1 MLLLVMGNLGA
12 VKQVTLCKAHCNGLE
27 QRVSCKLLWWLWSH
41 VHCSRQQVLITGV
54 FNEHTSSLI
63 TLSLE
68 ISVSVSWQSSGPT
81 KNKTKKTPRLF
92 PKMTSEVFNFQLVS
106 FFLLS
111 GFFLFLC
118 RHHCNGLYFCSFVP
132 SLCYSIKS
140 IIAHISTAREGFF
153 CQWTNGLSYQQ
164 PPNWC
169 HKVSGDEETFRLHR
183 KLHWNLS
190 PRLRTQSSQQALGGK
205 YCIEQKVDGILTSVW
220 QDKK

>member
-1 MLLLVMGNLGA
+1 MSTPAL
-12 VKQVTLCKAHCNGLE
+12 
-27 QRVSCKLLWWLWSH
+27 
-41 VHCSRQQVLITGV
+41 
-54 FNEHTSSLI
+54 
-63 TLSLE
+63 LSLFHWR
-68 ISVSVSWQSSGPT
+68 SVSLSADSQVGRQ
-81 KNKTKKTPRLF
+81 KNKKKTPRLF

-183 KLHWNLS
+183 KLH
-190 PRLRTQSSQQALGGK
+190 
-205 YCIEQKVDGILTSVW
+205 
-220 QDKK
+220 

>member
-81 KNKTKKTPRLF
+81 KKPKKTPRLF

-140 IIAHISTAREGFF
+140 IIAHINTAREGFLSMD
-153 CQWTNGLSYQQ
+153 QWLVI
-164 PPNWC
+164 P
-169 HKVSGDEETFRLHR
+169 
-183 KLHWNLS
+183 
-190 PRLRTQSSQQALGGK
+190 A
-205 YCIEQKVDGILTSVW
+205 TS
-220 QDKK
+220 

>member
-1 MLLLVMGNLGA
+1 MRNLGA

-54 FNEHTSSLI
+54 FNEHTSSLV

-68 ISVSVSWQSSGPT
+68 ISVSVSWQSSGQQ
-81 KNKTKKTPRLF
+81 KKRQF

-106 FFLLS
+106 FFLLPFSFLS
-111 GFFLFLC
+111 GFFLFLR
-118 RHHCNGLYFCSFVP
+118 RHHCNDLYFRSFVP

-140 IIAHISTAREGFF
+140 ITAHINTAREVF

-169 HKVSGDEETFRLHR
+169 HEVSGDKEIFRLHR
-183 KLHWNLS
+183 EHHWNLS
-190 PRLRTQSSQQALGGK
+190 PRLRTQSLQQALGGK
-205 YCIEQKVDGILTSVW
+205 IMHWAEGGWYSHISLTR
-220 QDKK
+220 